1 MKIFLGEKNP
11 FLSPGGCIIAKK
23 ERRETHF
30 LITGHTRR
38 FLMFSVPRDPAQ
50 GCSLNR
56 PSPPKRGKD
65 RLRVGGQAVIEGVM
79 MRSPSSMAVAVRRPN
94 GEIVVKRERLDF
106 FSEKKSFSKVPLA
119 RGVLNLLS
127 ALVLGMKALN
137 FSASQSLEEEKE
149 VSSWTMGLTFTVA
162 LCFGIFLFFLV
173 PLFLTKWLRFAIPMV
188 STSGVVFN
196 LIDGVIRLMIFLAY
210 LQAISF
216 FKEIRRIFEYHGAE
230 HKSIFALEAGEALRP
245 DRVKTFSYLH
255 PRCGTSFLLI
265 VMVVSILVFALIP
278 HQLPFGYK
286 VASRVV
292 FIPLI
297 AGLAYEVIRFADQ
310 KRERKSMQ
318 YFIKPGLWLQRMTA
332 REPSEDQIEVAL
344 RALCEVLE
352 LEGRQ

>member
-1 MKIFLGEKNP
+1 MFLGRKDSGQGYSLSNP
-11 FLSPGGCIIAKK
+11 AISKK
-23 ERRETHF
+23 RE
-30 LITGHTRR
+30 
-38 FLMFSVPRDPAQ
+38 
-50 GCSLNR
+50 
-56 PSPPKRGKD
+56 D

-79 MRSPSSMAVAVRRPN
+79 MRSPNSMAIAVRRPS

-106 FSEKKSFSKVPLA
+106 FSEKKFFSKLPLI
-119 RGVLNLLS
+119 RGVINLLS

-137 FSASQSLEEEKE
+137 FSANQSLGEEKE
-149 VSSWTMGLTFTVA
+149 VSSWTMGLTFTFA
-162 LCFGIFLFFLV
+162 LCFGTFLFFLV
-173 PLFLTKWLRFAIPMV
+173 PLFLTKWLKFAIPMV
-188 STSGVVFN
+188 STSGVIFN
-196 LIDGVIRLMIFLAY
+196 LVDGIIRLLIFLIY
-210 LQAISF
+210 LWAISL

-230 HKSIFALEAGEALRP
+230 HKSIFAFESGEALTA
-245 DRVKTFSYLH
+245 DRVKGFSYLH

-310 KRERKSMQ
+310 KRDRRSMQ

-344 RALCEVLE
+344 RALREVLE
-352 LEGRQ
+352 LEGRQI